1 MIPSPCMKICIFD
14 QDSGYCL
21 GCSRRTTMMQIF
33 QYPYITLEQTST
45 NWKHSDTIEGYDDLE
60 QFENDMVKLMLDE
73 NGMGLAANQ
82 IGITKRFFAIGHEA
96 FDTMSKP
103 AIIYNPKIL
112 KSSKDKVIDLEG
124 CLSFRNVWLKVERP
138 RKVEVQYELSNGKT
152 HMAELDG
159 MESKCFQHE
168 VDHLDGITFD
178 KRVSKLKWEM
188 AKKKAEKK

>member
-1 MIPSPCMKICIFD
+1 
-14 QDSGYCL
+14 
-21 GCSRRTTMMQIF
+21 MQIF
-33 QYPYITLEQTST
+33 QYPYTTLDQTST
-45 NWKHSDTIEGYDDLE
+45 SWKHSDTIEGYDDLE

-124 CLSFRNVWLKVERP
+124 CLSFKNVWLKVERP
-138 RKVEVQYELSNGKT
+138 RKVEVQYELSNGQI

-178 KRVSKLKWEM
+178 KRVSKLKWQM
-188 AKKKAEKK
+188 AKKKALRDR

>member
-1 MIPSPCMKICIFD
+1 
-14 QDSGYCL
+14 
-21 GCSRRTTMMQIF
+21 MQIF
-33 QYPYITLEQTST
+33 QYPHDTLVQTST
-45 NWKHSDTIEGYDDLE
+45 SWKDSDSIEGYNDLE

-73 NGMGLAANQ
+73 IGMGLAANQ
-82 IGITKRFFAIGHEA
+82 IGITKRFFAIGHES

-124 CLSFRNVWLKVERP
+124 CLSFKNVWLKVERP
-138 RKVEVQYELSNGKT
+138 RKVEVQYELSNGQI

-178 KRVSKLKWEM
+178 KRVSKLKWQM
-188 AKKKAEKK
+188 AKKKAEKN